1 MNHNNMVATAT
12 GSFITVN
19 IDGKPLE
26 KLIEVVSN
34 GIGTLY
40 RPRKIKKEADAQA
53 YAIKVLENA
62 KAIAG
67 SESML
72 IEAETV
78 ERIGQRLVAQEIRR
92 QNNIDSVVEKA
103 AEELN
108 GKQVSEDPVDED
120 WATRFFGIV
129 QDVSQEEMKIL
140 WSKILSKEIERPST
154 FSMRTLETLRNLS
167 AKEAELFEKVA
178 PLVLCQKSYFIFNDS
193 DVLEKLGVKY
203 MDLAQ
208 LTECGILLSGTFVR
222 KSYESDP
229 NKDIVSAILYG
240 ERVVLMSLPQGT
252 KGVNI
257 PVVLLSKAGEELLSL
272 LEPKEN
278 MEYIK
283 ELAQHVK
290 KMNPAIKMNYAEI
303 VSLDNGGVEYRTPTM
318 EL

>member
-1 MNHNNMVATAT
+1 MEATAT

-40 RPRKIKKEADAQA
+40 RPRKIRKEADAQA

-62 KAIAG
+62 KAMAG

-103 AEELN
+103 AEDLK
-108 GKQVSEDPVDED
+108 GKQVSDDPVDED
-120 WATRFFGIV
+120 WSTRFFGIV

-167 AKEAELFEKVA
+167 AKEAELFEKIA
-178 PLVLCQKSYFIFNDS
+178 PLVLCQRNYFIFNDD

-208 LTECGILLSGTFVR
+208 LTECGILLPGTFVR

-229 NKDIVSAILYG
+229 NKDILSAILYG
-240 ERVVLMSLPQGT
+240 EKVVILSLPQGT
-252 KGVNI
+252 KGVDI

-283 ELAQHVK
+283 ELAQYVK
-290 KMNPAIKMNYAEI
+290 KMNSAIKMQYAEI
-303 VSLDNGGVEYRTPTM
+303 VSIENGGVEYNTQTV

>member
-1 MNHNNMVATAT
+1 MEAT

-40 RPRKIKKEADAQA
+40 RPRKIRKEADAQA

-67 SESML
+67 TETML

-103 AEELN
+103 AEDLK
-108 GKQVSEDPVDED
+108 GKQVSDDPVDED

-167 AKEAELFEKVA
+167 AYEAELFEKVA
-178 PLVLCQKSYFIFNDS
+178 PLVLYQGSYFVFNDA
-193 DVLEKLGVKY
+193 DVLEKLGVHY
-203 MDLAQ
+203 IDLAQ
-208 LTECGILLSGTFVR
+208 LTECGILLPGTFVR
-222 KSYESDP
+222 KTYESAPD
-229 NKDIVSAILYG
+229 KDTVSAIVYG
-240 ERVVLMSLPQGT
+240 NKAVILELPQST
-252 KGVNI
+252 KSVDI
-257 PVVLLSKAGEELLSL
+257 PIVLLSKAGEELLRL
-272 LEPKEN
+272 LEPEEN
-278 MEYIK
+278 MDYIK
-283 ELAQHVK
+283 KLSQYVK
-290 KMNPAIKMNYAEI
+290 KKNSAIKMQYAEI
-303 VSLDNGGVEYRTPTM
+303 VSIEDGDLKYMTPTM
-318 EL
+318 KL

>member
-1 MNHNNMVATAT
+1 MEATAT
-12 GSFITVN
+12 GSLVTIN

-40 RPRKIKKEADAQA
+40 RPRKIRKEAEAQA

-62 KAIAG
+62 KAVAG
-67 SESML
+67 SETML

-92 QNNIDSVVEKA
+92 QNNIDTVVEKA
-103 AEELN
+103 AEELK
-108 GKQVSEDPVDED
+108 GKQVSDDPVDED

-129 QDVSQEEMKIL
+129 QDVSQEEMRIL

-178 PLVLCQKSYFIFNDS
+178 PLVLYQGNYFIFNEF
-193 DVLEKLGVKY
+193 DVLEKMGVKY

-208 LTECGILLSGTFVR
+208 LTESGILLPGTFVS
-222 KSYESDP
+222 KNYESDP
-229 NKDIVSAILYG
+229 NKDTASAIIYG
-240 ERVVLMSLPQGT
+240 EKVIIMGLPQGT
-252 KGVNI
+252 KGVVI

-272 LEPKEN
+272 LDPIEN
-278 MEYIK
+278 LDYIK
-283 ELAQHVK
+283 ELSQYVK
-290 KMNPAIKMNYAEI
+290 KMNSEIMMQYAEI
-303 VSLDNGGVEYRTPTM
+303 VSLENGGVEYKTPTL

>member
-1 MNHNNMVATAT
+1 MEATAK
-12 GSFITVN
+12 GSLVTIN

-40 RPRKIKKEADAQA
+40 RPRKIRKEADAQA
-53 YAIKVLENA
+53 YAIRVLENA
-62 KAIAG
+62 KAVAG
-67 SESML
+67 SETML

-92 QNNIDSVVEKA
+92 QNNIDAVVEKA
-103 AEELN
+103 AEELK
-108 GKQVSEDPVDED
+108 GKQVSDDPVDED

-129 QDVSQEEMKIL
+129 QDVSLEEMRIL

-178 PLVLCQKSYFIFNDS
+178 PLVLYQRNYFIFNES
-193 DVLEKLGVKY
+193 DMLEKIGVKY

-208 LTECGILLSGTFVR
+208 LTECGILLPGTFVS
-222 KSYESDP
+222 KSYESNP
-229 NKDIVSAILYG
+229 NKDTVSAIIYG
-240 ERVVLMSLPQGT
+240 EKVVIMGLPQGT
-252 KGVNI
+252 KGVVI

-283 ELAQHVK
+283 ELAQYVK
-290 KMNPAIKMNYAEI
+290 KMNAEITMQYAEI
-303 VSLDNGGVEYRTPTM
+303 VSLENGAVEYKTPAV

>member
-1 MNHNNMVATAT
+1 MEATAT

-40 RPRKIKKEADAQA
+40 RPRKIRKEADAQA

-62 KAIAG
+62 KAMAG

-103 AEELN
+103 AEDLK
-108 GKQVSEDPVDED
+108 GKQVSDDPVDED
-120 WATRFFGIV
+120 WSTRFFGIV

-167 AKEAELFEKVA
+167 AKEAELFEKIA
-178 PLVLCQKSYFIFNDS
+178 PLVLCQRNYFIFNDD

-208 LTECGILLSGTFVR
+208 LTECGILLPGTFVR

-229 NKDIVSAILYG
+229 NKDILSAILYG
-240 ERVVLMSLPQGT
+240 EKVVILSLPQGT
-252 KGVNI
+252 KGVDI

-283 ELAQHVK
+283 ELAQYVK
-290 KMNPAIKMNYAEI
+290 KMNSAIKMQYAEI
-303 VSLDNGGVEYRTPTM
+303 VSIENGGVEYKTPTV